1 MAHGLVLLAIL
12 LAVSNN
18 AHCDFSPMLITDLA
32 KVLTD
37 NYCSPEILSGME
49 EVIGIATS
57 NTEILSI
64 QDPSILASMLT
75 DGVRSTI
82 GDPRVKVTYD
92 PDYVPAAPPGIHDI
106 PPEQLAAVVKG
117 TVNVEVLENDIAYLK
132 IQHIIGEEIAQKI
145 GPLLLQHVWDKV
157 LPTSAMIL
165 DLRYAVSGELSGI
178 PYIVSYYT
186 DAEPL
191 IHIDSVYDR
200 PSNSTTELWSM
211 PTLLGKRYGSS
222 KPLIILTSKNTV
234 GIAEDVVYCLKNLK
248 RATVVGEN
256 TAGGSVKIDKIKLG
270 NTDFYV
276 SLPVAKSTNPITG
289 KSWEVKG
296 VAPDVEVNAEDAI
309 DAAVAIIKLRAEIPA
324 IVKSAASLIAE
335 NYAFDS
341 IAVNVAE
348 KLEALVASGEYSMIT
363 TNEELKAKLS
373 ADLLKLS
380 GDKCLKITDNIPM
393 LPPVSPPPEMFVAL
407 VKDSFHTDVFENN
420 IGYMRFDMFGDF
432 PQVAAVAQIIVEHVW
447 NKVVDTDAMIIDL
460 RNNIGGST
468 KPIAGLCSYFFD
480 DDMQIVLDKLYDR
493 SSGTTKVLVTLPEL
507 TGRRYGSKKGLLILT
522 SGVTAGA
529 AEEFVYIMKRFGR
542 AMIVGEPTHG
552 SCQPPKTFQV
562 SDSDVFLSIPV
573 THSDTTQGP
582 AWEGAGIAPHVAVAA
597 NEALDVAK
605 GILNK
610 HFLDQK

>member
-1 MAHGLVLLAIL
+1 MAQGLVLLATL
-12 LAVSNN
+12 LAFSNDV
-18 AHCDFSPMLITDLA
+18 HCNFSPTLITDLA

-37 NYCSPEILSGME
+37 NYCSPEKLSGME
-49 EVIGIATS
+49 DVISIATN

-75 DGVRSTI
+75 DGVRNTI

-117 TVNVEVLENDIAYLK
+117 TVNVEVLEHFIAYLK

-145 GPLLLQHVWDKV
+145 GPLLVQHVWEKV

-211 PTLLGKRYGSS
+211 PTLLGKRYGNS

-234 GIAEDVVYCLKNLK
+234 GVAEDVAYCLKNLK
-248 RATVVGEN
+248 RATIVGEN

-276 SLPVAKSTNPITG
+276 SVPVAKSTNPITG

-309 DAAVAIIKLRAEIPA
+309 DAAIAIIKLQAEIPA
-324 IVKSAASLIAE
+324 IVKSAASLVAE
-335 NYAFDS
+335 NYAFGS
-341 IAVNVAE
+341 IGANVAE
-348 KLEALVASGEYSMIT
+348 KLEALAANGEYSMISSKD
-363 TNEELKAKLS
+363 ELKAKLS
-373 ADLLKLS
+373 ADLLILS
-380 GDKCLKITDNIPM
+380 GDKCLKITDNTPV
-393 LPPVSPPPEMFVAL
+393 LPPVVRSGIVDLVLLNSP
-407 VKDSFHTDVFENN
+407 
-420 IGYMRFDMFGDF
+420 
-432 PQVAAVAQIIVEHVW
+432 
-447 NKVVDTDAMIIDL
+447 
-460 RNNIGGST
+460 
-468 KPIAGLCSYFFD
+468 
-480 DDMQIVLDKLYDR
+480 
-493 SSGTTKVLVTLPEL
+493 
-507 TGRRYGSKKGLLILT
+507 T
-522 SGVTAGA
+522 SLH
-529 AEEFVYIMKRFGR
+529 I
-542 AMIVGEPTHG
+542 
-552 SCQPPKTFQV
+552 
-562 SDSDVFLSIPV
+562 
-573 THSDTTQGP
+573 
-582 AWEGAGIAPHVAVAA
+582 
-597 NEALDVAK
+597 
-605 GILNK
+605 
-610 HFLDQK
+610 